1 MSEKFYL
8 QPFNKFFDKK
18 GNIKFKNVNILNVS
32 CGKLFKVENMV
43 DMIKISE
50 SHQFNSN
57 FSKYPNLDD
66 RLKKINNT
74 FPSINFFGTHKP
86 IIMGILNITKDSFH
100 DGGRYFDLKKA
111 LSRAEN
117 LLNEGA
123 DIIDVGGESTRPG
136 AKVINI
142 EEEIRRIKP
151 VIKEL
156 LKNNILV
163 SCDTRN
169 SLTMQVALDL
179 GTKIINDVSGLNYD
193 KNTLKLLKN
202 YDCMYILM
210 HSKEIPK
217 TMQNNPVYN
226 NVVCDIYDF
235 FKKKLITLKKMNIS
249 EERIILD
256 PGIGFAKTVDHNYD
270 LLKNLSIFLDLGH
283 PLMIGVS
290 RKSLIK
296 NLIESDT
303 LTPSVVLAVDAYS
316 KGAKIIRVHDVKETK
331 EAIKIFK
338 KAN

>member
-1 MSEKFYL
+1 MSEEFYL
-8 QPFNKFFDKK
+8 KPFDFSFDKL
-18 GNIKFKNVNILNVS
+18 GNINFHGVKILRAISKNRFEIEKILSKCNKTKDHKS
-32 CGKLFKVENMV
+32 DINPENYL
-43 DMIKISE
+43 
-50 SHQFNSN
+50 N
-57 FSKYPNLDD
+57 FVD
-66 RLKKINNT
+66 RLKKINTT
-74 FPSINFFGTHKP
+74 FKQLNSFGYHKP

-156 LKNNILV
+156 IKNNILV

-316 KGAKIIRVHDVKETK
+316 KGAKIIRVHDVQETK
-331 EAIKIFK
+331 EAIEIFK